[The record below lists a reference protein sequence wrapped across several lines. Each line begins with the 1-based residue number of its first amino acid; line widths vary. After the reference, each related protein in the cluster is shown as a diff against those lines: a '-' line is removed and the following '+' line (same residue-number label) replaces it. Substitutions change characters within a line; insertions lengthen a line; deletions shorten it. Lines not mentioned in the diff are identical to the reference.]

1 MNLKSFLSVLF
12 LLIISTSYAQENL
25 YSSLTIPENLKQN
38 ANAVLRLDETKI
50 EISSIKNLKH
60 SYLRIITVLNKE
72 GDDDLNTFVYYDD
85 KNVIKEL
92 RAKVYNKIGKELKK
106 YKKGDFKDVSAVS
119 SFSLYE
125 ESRVKYLDYTPIEY
139 PYTLEFYYETETK
152 NTAWIPTWRPLE
164 GYYLSTEKS
173 TYQVVYDASVGINVK
188 EKNFTDYSISNESVE
203 GIINYRAQDM
213 IALKP
218 EAYSPKFREFG
229 PRLLITPQN
238 FHYENYYGTM
248 EDWKSLGKWIY
259 DKLLKG
265 RGNVSQATKVK
276 ILGQVSG
283 IEDPIE
289 KAKIVYKFVQDNT
302 RYISVQVGIG
312 GIQPISAFDVDKV
325 KYGDCKGL
333 TNYTKAL
340 LDVVGVESFYTEVY
354 ASPKSQYNVEK
365 EFPSLLGQA
374 NHVILNIPDGDNNS
388 VWLEC
393 TSQALPFGFIGNF
406 TDNRDVFVIKPEG
419 GEIVHT
425 KKYETEENSQTI
437 KGSYSISNEGNIV
450 VKANIVSKGIQYDK
464 KYWLEKETQRDLDVH
479 YKKRWKYIN
488 NMDIKS
494 MSINNDKDNI
504 EFNEIVDF
512 DATNYSKIIGDRML
526 INVNVLNRNTHVPDR
541 YRNRKLPF
549 KVNRGFKHIDETEIK
564 LPENFKVEAL
574 PQNKFIDNKFGS
586 YKTVV
591 IVKEESTLIYKREFK
606 INDGE
611 FPKEDYAAFRAFYK
625 EVSKQDNAKI
635 ALIKK

>member
-1 MNLKSFLSVLF
+1 MNLKFIVNLFTLFTVVLV
-12 LLIISTSYAQENL
+12 SSQENL
-25 YSSLTIPENLKQN
+25 YTSYTIPDSLKQN
-38 ANAVLRLDETKI
+38 ANAVLRLDETNI

-72 GDDDLNTFVYYDD
+72 GDNDLNTYVYYDD

-92 RAKVYNKIGKELKK
+92 RAKVYNNLGKEIKK

-125 ESRVKYLDYTPIEY
+125 DSRVKYLDYTPIEY
-139 PYTLEFYYETETK
+139 PYTVEFYYETETK

-164 GYYLSTEKS
+164 GYYLSTQTS
-173 TYQVVYDASVGINVK
+173 TYQVVYDASVGMNVK
-188 EKNFTDYSISNESVE
+188 EKNFSNYSISNKSVE
-203 GIINYRAQDM
+203 GVINYKAQNM

-238 FHYENYYGTM
+238 FHYEGYDGVTG
-248 EDWKSLGKWIY
+248 DWNSIGKWFY
-259 DKLLKG
+259 DKLLVG
-265 RGNVSQATKVK
+265 RGTVLEETKDK
-276 ILGQVSG
+276 IKELVSG

-302 RYISVQVGIG
+302 RYISVQEGIG
-312 GIQPISAFDVDKV
+312 GIQPISAFDVDQV

-340 LDVVGVESFYTEVY
+340 LSVVGVESYYTRAY
-354 ASPKSQYNVEK
+354 ASPDTQIGLEK
-365 EFPSLLGQA
+365 DFTTFLGQT

-393 TSQALPFGFIGNF
+393 TSQSLPFGFIGDF
-406 TDNRDVFVIKPEG
+406 TDNRDVFVITPEG
-419 GEIVHT
+419 GKIVHT
-425 KKYETEENSQTI
+425 KKYTTEENLQNL
-437 KGSYSISNEGNIV
+437 KGSYSISSDGNIFV
-450 VKANIVSKGIQYDK
+450 NANIVSKGIQYDK

-512 DATNYSKIIGDRML
+512 DATNYSKMIGDRML
-526 INVNVLNRNTHVPDR
+526 ININVLNRNLHVPDR

-564 LPENFKVEAL
+564 LPSDYKVEAL
-574 PQNKFIDNKFGS
+574 PKNKSIENKFGN
-586 YKTVV
+586 YKTE
-591 IVKEESTLIYKREFK
+591 ITVKDESTLVYKREFI

-611 FPKEDYAAFRAFYK
+611 FPKEDYSSFRGFYK
-625 EVSKQDNAKI
+625 EVTKQDNAKI